1 MSDKS
6 LHIEVKPAGGQ
17 AYSENHLQL
26 QKAGPIRVSVKEYLE
41 AKAVIDR
48 KVKAKQDENQA
59 EYKKAVALYE
69 KKAAGG
75 WTPQEIESQNA
86 NVAARERTD
95 KRIKAEIAALG
106 KDKDALDQTYSDLRW
121 VWQLAGSGLDKAT
134 LSFSEGLGKGIT
146 NNLALTG
153 DRTLQFPPLLEGG
166 GLVWLEPFHEAE
178 KPVGE
183 VPHGCFISALGTAK
197 IIDTLWTDADN
208 KPISG
213 TVAFGSGVLLHIY
226 TAGLYGQELD
236 IELIDHDIFSP
247 DDKLTITNDASVSNK
262 AAFTREVDVTQV
274 KSFENKATYTR
285 GGLEKTEQNKTDG
298 KAEGLVYIQKTVVE
312 VFVSPAWLEEAGSTL
327 KIYPVIKSLKTKKY
341 FEDFPR
347 KYLNVAENGTKVTP
361 NKITSNNPLV
371 TGNIE
376 VDPDAF
382 HPCKYTEVKGVVY
395 RGSET
400 IQEVSI
406 FNEKD
411 IHNKMAEL
419 LEFPIVAG
427 VNKAIAS
434 LVVQLDPVTDEC
446 RYIKE
451 PKIFHK
457 GHVINLAAIAYLLR
471 DGRGKASGQYR
482 TYDTEDVLKELGIPL
497 KKEEKKD
504 AKPTYSPD
512 KKDTSLSGINKI
524 KETLS
529 IKSEGT
535 DIKIQSAYKILEKY
549 TPFVFE
555 ASDQKFNMQVA
566 YDYSHGNRVD
576 PLIGLVAAL
585 WPTNPA
591 IVQRYPV
598 VLDTCRYSKPMNI
611 LVYPDVK
618 WVFQLAFNYDGKR
631 FKEVKEAYHDDY
643 KVKEMMAEQDKKRL
657 QRQKMGTAEG
667 VRKRVAAQDAIIRDA
682 RNKTGWSGMTQ
693 KHYELLNP
701 QNALLEGIIDCKGA
715 LVCEF
720 DRPYESM
727 EVSSAFPKLTAFFK
741 KLAEIKAKIDKII
754 NGEDEDANK
763 KAPKE
768 DKKRMA
774 NMRKKLEDMKK
785 AGKKESAWSFEFKP
799 PSVAWSIG
807 WYAEHPPDVNTPA
820 MGMMIEGIMKAEPL
834 MGFEVKYDI
843 FNLLGKIP
851 HPAVK
856 AVVLFIE
863 ALDYALGDNFDIDL
877 DMVVSGE
884 LTAEGQGRMSTVA
897 ESTYSNRL
905 KADKESPFKIEGKIE
920 ISFKALIKGSAE
932 VGNFLFGKYEAYG
945 SVEGEV
951 KSGISCEGNAKAFN
965 DGLYLEPTIKFLGVT
980 MKFDAKGGLAFS
992 PPTGDDKKS
1001 PESRDGVH
1009 YTASGE
1015 VIVMDAYDWPLTDWK
1030 IPLFKS

>member
-1 MSDKS
+1 MSDKTI
-6 LHIEVKPAGGQ
+6 HIEVKPGSGQ
-17 AYSENHLQL
+17 TYAENHLQL
-26 QKAGPIRVSVKEYLE
+26 AKAGPVRVSIKEYLE

-48 KVKAKQDENQA
+48 KIKAKNDENQA
-59 EYKKAVALYE
+59 EYEKAVAIFN
-69 KKAAGG
+69 KKAEGG
-75 WTPQEIESQNA
+75 WTDQERESHKA

-95 KRIKAEIAALG
+95 KRIKAEIAALNKEQETLNG
-106 KDKDALDQTYSDLRW
+106 TYNDIRW
-121 VWQLAGSGLDKAT
+121 VWQLAGTGLDKAT
-134 LSFSEGLGKGIT
+134 LSYTEGLGKGIARDI
-146 NNLALTG
+146 ALSG
-153 DRTLQFPPLLEGG
+153 ERVLQFPALLEGG
-166 GLVWLEPFHEAE
+166 GLVWLEPYHEAE

-183 VPHGCFISALGTAK
+183 VPHGCFISAMGTAK
-197 IIDTLWTDADN
+197 VIDTVWTDADN
-208 KPISG
+208 NPITG

-226 TAGLYGQELD
+226 TAGLYGQEVD
-236 IELIDHDIFSP
+236 VELIDHDIFSP
-247 DDKLTITNDASVSNK
+247 DDKLTITNDAKVSNK
-262 AAFTREVDVTQV
+262 AAFTREVDVSHV
-274 KSFENKATYTR
+274 LSFENKKTYTL
-285 GGLEKTEQNKTDG
+285 GGLEKGEQNKADG
-298 KAEGLVYIQKTVVE
+298 KAEGLVYVQKTVVE
-312 VFVSPAWLEEAGSTL
+312 VFVSPAWIEEAGSSL
-327 KIYPVIKSLKTKKY
+327 KIYPVVKSLKTKKY
-341 FEDFPR
+341 FEGFTR

-371 TGNIE
+371 TGKVE

-395 RGSET
+395 RGTET
-400 IQEVSI
+400 IQEVTI
-406 FNEKD
+406 FDEKD
-411 IHNKMAEL
+411 IHSKMAEL

-427 VNKAIAS
+427 VNKAIAN

-446 RYIKE
+446 RYVKE
-451 PKIFHK
+451 PKVFHK
-457 GHVINLAAIAYLLR
+457 DHVINLSAIAYLLR
-471 DGRGKASGQYR
+471 NGRGKASGQYR

-504 AKPTYSPD
+504 AKPTYSSD

-535 DIKIQSAYKILEKY
+535 EIKLQSAYKILEKY

-566 YDYSHGNRVD
+566 YDYSHGNSVD
-576 PLIGLVAAL
+576 PLIGLAAAL
-585 WPTNPA
+585 WPTNSR

-598 VLDTCRYSKPMNI
+598 TLDTCRYSKPMNI

-643 KVKEMMAEQDKKRL
+643 KVKEMMAEQEKRRL

-667 VRKRVAAQDAIIRDA
+667 IRKRVAAQDAIIRDA

-701 QNALLEGIIDCKGA
+701 QNALIEGIIECKGA

-727 EVSSAFPKLTAFFK
+727 EVSSAFPKITAFFK
-741 KLAEIKAKIDKII
+741 KLAEIKEKIDNII
-754 NGEDEDANK
+754 NGVDEQATK
-763 KAPKE
+763 KTPKE
-768 DKKRMA
+768 DVKRMA
-774 NMRKKLEDMKK
+774 NIRKKLEEMKK
-785 AGKKESAWSFEFKP
+785 AGKQSAWSFEFKP

-807 WYAEHPPDVNTPA
+807 WYAEHPPDVSTPA
-820 MGMMIEGIMKAEPL
+820 VGMMIEGIIKAEPL

-856 AVVLFIE
+856 AVVLFIQ
-863 ALDYALGDNFDIDL
+863 AADYVLGDKFDISI
-877 DMVVSGE
+877 DMTVSGE
-884 LTAEGQGRMSTVA
+884 LSAEGQGRMSTVA
-897 ESTYSNRL
+897 ESSYSNRL
-905 KADKESPFKIEGKIE
+905 KADKESPFKVEGKIE
-920 ISFKALIKGSAE
+920 IAFKAEVKGSAE

-945 SVEGEV
+945 AVSGEV
-951 KSGISCEGNAKAFN
+951 KSGISCEGNAKAFD
-965 DGLYLEPTIKFLGVT
+965 DGLYLEPSIKFLGVT

-992 PPTGDDKKS
+992 PPGADKKS
-1001 PESRDGVH
+1001 AESRDGVH
-1009 YTASGE
+1009 YAANGE
-1015 VIVMDAYDWPLTDWK
+1015 IIVMDAYEWPLTDWK